1 MAEAKTK
8 PNEASV
14 DEFLAKTD
22 DDTRKDCYT
31 LVSLMEKVTGEKAKM
46 WGPAIVGFGQYHY
59 KYASGHEGDICKVGF
74 SPRKGNLS
82 LYVLAGAEGQSA
94 LLAELGKHKAG
105 KGCLYIKKVSDIN
118 LDVLESMIKN
128 TMKYLENKF
137 KAS

>member
-1 MAEAKTK
+1 MAELKTK
-8 PNEASV
+8 PNEVSV
-14 DEFLAKTD
+14 AGFLAKTD

-31 LVSLMEKVTGEKAKM
+31 LVALMEKITGEKAKM

-94 LLAELGKHKAG
+94 LLAGLGKHKAG

-118 LDVLESMIKN
+118 LEVMETMMKN

-137 KAS
+137 KAL

>member
-1 MAEAKTK
+1 MAEQKTK

-31 LVSLMEKVTGEKAKM
+31 LISLMEKVTGEKAKM

-82 LYVLAGAEGQSA
+82 LYVLAAAEGQSA
-94 LLAELGKHKAG
+94 LLADLGKHKAG
-105 KGCLYIKKVSDIN
+105 KGCLYIKKLADVN
-118 LDVLESMIKN
+118 TDVLEDIIRGTLKW
-128 TMKYLENKF
+128 LETKHVG
-137 KAS
+137 